1 MIKLQYNSI
10 NQITILVGKA
20 GGLEYSYDFWNYSL
34 ALLNNVRNNLVNA
47 ILRFFLRQQF
57 TNFPPVDFSCLNF
70 KELKN

>member
-10 NQITILVGKA
+10 NQIKILVGKA

-47 ILRFFLRQQF
+47 ILRFFWDNNLQTFHQ
-57 TNFPPVDFSCLNF
+57 
-70 KELKN
+70 